1 MLLTDHCQQLDAT
14 RERPDANLLIAP
26 DSALAKGRYIVAM
39 KTSEHQVP
47 GDRVIVTVSADESLG
62 GLFQFEYICRTV
74 TSAPN
79 DHVHMSREES
89 VEVLEGT
96 LHCRAGGEERVLR
109 AGERMVI
116 AAGIPHALW
125 NEDRSGC
132 RAVAEH
138 RRVAGVQARL
148 EDYFIGAARPMAAE

>member
-1 MLLTDHCQQLDAT
+1 MSP
-14 RERPDANLLIAP
+14 RERPDANFLIAP
-26 DSALAKGRYIVAM
+26 DSALANGRYIVAM

-62 GLFQFEYICRTV
+62 ELFQFEYTCRTV
-74 TSAPN
+74 TSAPK
-79 DHVHMSREES
+79 DHVHISREES

-109 AGERMVI
+109 AGERVVI
-116 AAGIPHALW
+116 AAGTPHALW
-125 NEDRSGC
+125 NEDLSGC